1 MTTLTD
7 LTMAQFATA
16 YGTLTGI
23 PTSPKSCNGKS
34 RWQARIEALMAEKCL
49 SLADVLDAAGIGPKP
64 TTAPPIDEALEQ
76 DVAAAEATFTTP
88 AAAADPEAPE
98 PAAGPASETAEDDMP
113 LDTAGIL
120 ASETLASECRDILL
134 RYLTDAGLDAARARA
149 AAERAVKALP
159 LRGATAPRARE
170 GTKQDALIAMLRRPE
185 GATIPELAQTLGW
198 AEPSVR
204 GAIAAGLKKRLGLD
218 VVSEKG
224 TNGART
230 YRIPAAA

>member
-88 AAAADPEAPE
+88 AAADPEAPE

-120 ASETLASECRDILL
+120 ASETLANECRDILL
-134 RYLTDAGLDAARARA
+134 RYLRDAGVDPEHATA
-149 AAERAVKALP
+149 AAERAVKAMPLP
-159 LRGATAPRARE
+159 GAKGQRTRE
-170 GTKQDALIAMLRRPE
+170 GSKQDTLIALLRRPE
-185 GATIPELAQTLGW
+185 GATIPELAETLHW
-198 AEPSVR
+198 APHSVR

-218 VVSEKG
+218 VVSEKVADG
-224 TNGART
+224 PRR
-230 YRIPAAA
+230 YRIMAAA